1 MDFLRIIGLR
11 KFSFRSLLWFIASF
25 VLYGVSACSDTPKV
39 IEFTQNAQKV
49 ERYEK
54 FEVSFVIDVQVKNPF
69 DPEKIAFD
77 GIFTA
82 PSGKHFTVPAFFAGS
97 SSWRV
102 RFAPAE
108 IGRYNFFLTGK
119 VGKKIMKSTNGSFEV
134 VESADDGFIRVS
146 EKAPIYFEFDSKQPY
161 FPIGENVSWSNRYE
175 YYFTKLSKCGANFA
189 RIWMCPWNLGL
200 EKRFEPGRYDLE
212 NARRLDSILAMAKE
226 HRIHVMLCFDYHGSF
241 MEFEGRPI
249 DQKWHENPYNAQNG
263 GPCKSAASFLMNELA
278 KSIYKKR
285 LRYIVGRW
293 GYSTQVF
300 AWELFNEAD
309 LIDHD
314 KAYLIQWHTEMSEYL
329 KRIDPFGHLVTTSFS
344 GKGYREIWALESI
357 DFTQTHLYEAK
368 DFALSLPR
376 RCQTAIK
383 KHNKPHLIGEFGVST
398 LSGERTIKIDPS
410 GIGFH
415 NGLWASALSGCAGTA
430 MSWWWDT
437 YIDKRGLYPHLQ
449 AIAQFLTG
457 VPWTEAQF
465 RPISVKSILS
475 PKGEKLYSLRVIGL
489 QSEGLILLW
498 AQNKERIWSKGNHL
512 PSHLEEA
519 EITLESVYDGEY
531 FVEWWDTYSGS
542 ILDKKV
548 ITTREGELKLSGPT
562 VSTDI
567 ACKIYGN

>member
-1 MDFLRIIGLR
+1 MP
-11 KFSFRSLLWFIASF
+11 F
-25 VLYGVSACSDTPKV
+25 VFYSVSACSDTPKV

-54 FEVSFVIDVQVKNPF
+54 FEVSFVIDAHAKNPF

-77 GIFTA
+77 GVFTA
-82 PSGKHFTVPAFFAGS
+82 PSGKRLIVPAFFAGS

-108 IGRYNFFLTGK
+108 SGPYSFFLTGK
-119 VGKKIMKSTNGSFEV
+119 VGKKTVRSANGSFDV
-134 VESADDGFIRVS
+134 VKSDNDGFIRIS
-146 EKAPIYFEFDSKQPY
+146 KKMPTYFEFDSKQPY

-175 YYFTKLSKCGANFA
+175 YYFTRLSQCGANFA

-200 EKRFEPGRYDLE
+200 EKRFELRRYDLE
-212 NARRLDSILAMAKE
+212 NAHRLELILEMAKQNK
-226 HRIHVMLCFDYHGSF
+226 IYLMLCFDYHGNF

-263 GPCKSAASFLMNELA
+263 GPCKNAASFLTNEKA
-278 KSIYKKR
+278 KGIYKKR

-293 GYSTQVF
+293 GYSTQIF

-314 KAYLIQWHTEMSEYL
+314 KDDLIRWHAEMSEYL

-344 GKGYREIWALESI
+344 GKGYREIWKLESI
-357 DFTQTHLYEAK
+357 DFTQTHLYEAD
-368 DFALSLPR
+368 DFALSLSR
-376 RCQTAIK
+376 RCQSAIK
-383 KHNKPHLIGEFGVST
+383 THNKPHLIGEFGVST
-398 LSGERTIKIDPS
+398 RSGERTIKIDPS

-415 NGLWASALSGCAGTA
+415 NGLWGSALSGCAGTA

-449 AIAQFLTG
+449 AIAQFLGG

-465 RPISVKSILS
+465 RPIAIKSIMSL
-475 PKGEKLYSLRVIGL
+475 KGKKLYSLRMIGL
-489 QSEGLILLW
+489 QGERLILLW
-498 AQNKERIWSKGNHL
+498 IQRKEHIWSKQNL
-512 PSHLEEA
+512 PPSRLEEA
-519 EITLESVYDGEY
+519 EITLESVTDGEY
-531 FVEWWDTYSGS
+531 LAEWWDTYSCS
-542 ILDKKV
+542 ILDRRV
-548 ITTREGELKLSGPT
+548 TTANEGELKLNVPAI
-562 VSTDI
+562 STDI
-567 ACKIYGN
+567 ACKIYRN